1 MKSLQTLAARDKALP
16 IAADEV
22 TELHA
27 ARMLLLL
34 KLCGSK
40 GRIEGLTKLAKLDF
54 FCRYPEFF
62 ERAAAA
68 IETEVKAMIDVNESP
83 MIRHN
88 YGPWD
93 QRYYQLLPYLEARGL
108 ISVTQ
113 QGTGYSFSLTSKG
126 TALAEGLA
134 QELPFQNLR
143 DHMQEVKKAFGQ
155 KNGSQLKKLIYKLFP
170 DEVARRPRGEVIE

>member
-1 MKSLQTLAARDKALP
+1 MKSLQTLAAREKALP

-62 ERAAAA
+62 KRAAAA

-126 TALAEGLA
+126 TTLAEGLA
-134 QELPFQNLR
+134 QELPFQKLR

>member
-1 MKSLQTLAARDKALP
+1 MKSFQTLAAREKALP

-34 KLCGSK
+34 KICGSK

-68 IETEVKAMIDVNESP
+68 LETKAKAMIEMNESP

-93 QRYYQLLPYLEARGL
+93 HRYYQLLPYLEARGL

-113 QGTGYSFSLTSKG
+113 QGAAYSFSLTGSG
-126 TALAEGLA
+126 SDVAAALAD
-134 QELPFQNLR
+134 ELPFRKLR
-143 DHMQEVKKAFGQ
+143 DHMQEVKRALGQ
-155 KNGSQLKKLIYKLFP
+155 KSGSQLKKMIYKLFP
-170 DEVARRPRGEVIE
+170 EEVAQRPRGEVIA